1 MRWVYLILII
11 VFVAAMVIFAFQNLE
26 MVTVSFLSFNLSAPL
41 ALLVA
46 IFYLL
51 GALTGGSL
59 FALLRRS
66 YRGSGIGAARS

>member
-11 VFVAAMVIFAFQNLE
+11 VFVAAMVIFAFQNLDI
-26 MVTVSFLSFNLSAPL
+26 VTVSFLSFRVSAPL

-46 IFYLL
+46 VFYLL
-51 GALTGGSL
+51 GAITGGSL
-59 FALLRRS
+59 FGLLRRS